1 MLLTE
6 NLGAELAGGE
16 SAQGSEAGAEVVA
29 GQAALAVE
37 ASQKVGGGE
46 VPLAGV
52 AVHAARN
59 EIAVGI
65 GPALGDWEDMVQA
78 VVTAGSVAK
87 TVEAEASFAGV
98 DGQAKRTCSP
108 EVQLFEI
115 RAAGRHRR
123 GARGMVGV
131 RGAKLLWQANVD
143 HMTDVAAFDQVQ
155 SSDVN
160 QAADRLPGAPAG
172 NAQIAGQPNNRKAQP
187 ELAFKAGVAE
197 QMRVDG
203 TVEDREFEAGCENV
217 FQLFPHFDTIEFF
230 VFHRF
235 VLFRGV

>member
-6 NLGAELAGGE
+6 NLRAELAGG
-16 SAQGSEAGAEVVA
+16 EAGAEVVA
-29 GQAALAVE
+29 GQAALAVK

-46 VPLAGV
+46 VPLARV

-65 GPALGDWEDMVQA
+65 GPTLGDREDMVQA

-115 RAAGRHRR
+115 RAAGRHRT
-123 GARGMVGV
+123 GAEWSGC
-131 RGAKLLWQANVD
+131 
-143 HMTDVAAFDQVQ
+143 AAQ
-155 SSDVN
+155 SCCGKRTS
-160 QAADRLPGAPAG
+160 
-172 NAQIAGQPNNRKAQP
+172 
-187 ELAFKAGVAE
+187 
-197 QMRVDG
+197 
-203 TVEDREFEAGCENV
+203 T
-217 FQLFPHFDTIEFF
+217 T
-230 VFHRF
+230 
-235 VLFRGV
+235 